1 MSATFQPIR
10 FDLFGEPPVEAD
22 IQAAKD
28 SLTNL
33 IKSRHEHAVRRTYL
47 WFAFVL
53 LAAGSA
59 GVYWQTWWAAF
70 VVAAVLLSPTS
81 LFFPPGDVEERQLAE
96 LQPVG
101 IEHLDDV
108 IAACELDPRVDIYR
122 QKVAQQPRD
131 LVLAEAWAFRRWK
144 YSGYQDSCSWATVR
158 STGPIEAEDLSAN
171 RKPALQWVGPTD
183 GESV

>member
-1 MSATFQPIR
+1 MSVQCGARTCGSH
-10 FDLFGEPPVEAD
+10 LFFLRP
-22 IQAAKD
+22 AA
-28 SLTNL
+28 
-33 IKSRHEHAVRRTYL
+33 
-47 WFAFVL
+47 
-53 LAAGSA
+53 LACTGKR
-59 GVYWQTWWAAF
+59 GGRAF
-70 VVAAVLLSPTS
+70 VVAAVLHSPTS

-108 IAACELDPRVDIYR
+108 IAACELDPRVDIFR